1 MILLYMFFFGEKAY
15 VKLFCSGWTNKHSSL
30 HRLPPFFMHVKIM
43 KLKTSKKQEAC
54 TQKHKEMCFLIILSA
69 YHEVEKSTNAYTCK
83 FLERPETRDY
93 EFEVKVI
100 QC

>member
-1 MILLYMFFFGEKAY
+1 
-15 VKLFCSGWTNKHSSL
+15 
-30 HRLPPFFMHVKIM
+30 MHVKIM
-43 KLKTSKKQEAC
+43 NLKTSKKQEAC

-83 FLERPETRDY
+83 FSERPETRDY